1 MKFTGRILNIIT
13 AILFFLTGGTT
24 IGISIWLWESNS
36 GDNFSNW
43 SSVCEDYPGRYLRPF
58 SIDISGSD
66 DPSYCGYPDEN
77 SALRISVAGFS
88 MIYGIF
94 YFFSIVDQFRH
105 FFNGVLS
112 TLFIF
117 WLSCAIVDTT
127 SLANATAACEDSFAD
142 VNGIT
147 CNSSSYG
154 IMIAVTAVTSLLLAV
169 ILYLQYNF
177 NTATGSMLE
186 TPLNSTTANPYFTSS
201 FYSTRTDENTP
212 QPVPPPLSSS
222 SNNTTTIN
230 YNDGNYRPP
239 SDIYA

>member
-43 SSVCEDYPGRYLRPF
+43 SSVCEDYPGRYLRRKNYIHPSHSLFWFLLNHIAF

-154 IMIAVTAVTSLLLAV
+154 
-169 ILYLQYNF
+169 
-177 NTATGSMLE
+177 E
-186 TPLNSTTANPYFTSS
+186 
-201 FYSTRTDENTP
+201 
-212 QPVPPPLSSS
+212 
-222 SNNTTTIN
+222 
-230 YNDGNYRPP
+230 
-239 SDIYA
+239 